1 MYTCSKCNKK
11 VIVEG
16 ASVKKACSCKIKKR
30 RRTLVEIIR
39 ILLGLYVEDVWGDA
53 PVIASLS
60 AEVFNHSKMNG

>member
-1 MYTCSKCNKK
+1 MYTCSKCNKSVTLK
-11 VIVEG
+11 DG
-16 ASVKKACSCKIKKR
+16 AVVKTCSCKIKKR
-30 RRTLVEIIR
+30 KRTLVEIIR